1 MIMEQGHSP
10 AGSQHAERKTEKK
23 PEQAAA
29 SENTP
34 QVTYFFQADSVS
46 ESFYGLPRIASS
58 CEPPPGHRCIE
69 RLETSWPLIVPGSTE
84 PLGSHFVSTP

>member
-1 MIMEQGHSP
+1 MMVEQGHSP
-10 AGSQHAERKTEKK
+10 AGSQHAERKTGKE

-58 CEPPPGHRCIE
+58 CEPPPPQGTVA
-69 RLETSWPLIVPGSTE
+69 LKG
-84 PLGSHFVSTP
+84 